1 MATGTAS
8 ALEPDYSEITEGAG
22 LLDRSGRGKLDVTGP
37 DAADYLQGQVT
48 NDVPALEPGQACYA
62 ALLDPKAHIQADM
75 RIFCLSASELWL
87 DTEPHALDAV
97 LGHLRMYKI
106 GRRVEISDRT
116 ADRAIFSLLGPASAE
131 VATRAAGVAR
141 TVPTEGGVDVFTTS
155 DLAEALRAA
164 LVDAGARPVGEDAA
178 EVLRVEHGIPRHGQ
192 DMGAENLPGE
202 AGIVTR
208 AVSFTKG
215 CYIGQEPVARMHHRG
230 RPNRLLRGLRLSAAT
245 APGAP
250 VTAAGKALGTL
261 TSSVVSPR
269 LGPIGLAILRREV
282 GDGDEVV
289 VGEGATATVVDLPFG
304 SR

>member
-1 MATGTAS
+1 MATDTAS
-8 ALEPDYSEITEGAG
+8 ALERDYTEITEGAG
-22 LLDRSGRGKLDVTGP
+22 LLDRSERGKLDVTGP

-48 NDVPALEPGQACYA
+48 NDVLALQPGQACYA

-75 RIFCLSASELWL
+75 RILCLSPTELWL

-97 LGHLRMYKI
+97 LGHLRTYKI
-106 GRRVEISDRT
+106 GRQVEISDRT
-116 ADRAIFSLLGPASAE
+116 SERRIFSLLGNGSDE
-131 VATRAAGVAR
+131 VATRAGAGVTA
-141 TVPTEGGVDVFTTS
+141 PTAGGVDVFAAT
-155 DLAEALRAA
+155 DQADGLRAA
-164 LVDAGARPVGEDAA
+164 LIDAGARPVGEEAA

-215 CYIGQEPVARMHHRG
+215 CYIGQEPVARMYHRG
-230 RPNRLLRGLRLSAAT
+230 RPNRLLRGLRLPAAIP
-245 APGAP
+245 PGAQ
-250 VTAAGKALGTL
+250 VTAGGKAVGTL

-282 GDGDEVV
+282 EEGDEVL
-289 VGEGATATVVDLPFG
+289 VGDGATATVVRLPF
-304 SR
+304 R